1 MPFFSGSSLFSEVL
15 GRRERHPG
23 FTFYNRSVCAVA
35 TTVGRRS
42 GFQYVN
48 PAADRFFA
56 PIDTAMLNSTSIG
69 LDAPPQGGRPM
80 NGRSLFTLCACV
92 LLFSLANV
100 YAQTPAK
107 LNAGYASMSSAH
119 LPIWMAKD
127 AGLLSRN
134 GLDAQIVMLT
144 GNVPIMALVA
154 GDTPIS
160 QIAGIGIINSALG
173 GSDAVMIAGGTVTL
187 DWWLMSRPEIKTPA
201 QLKGGAV
208 AISSFG
214 TASDFVARF
223 ALQKIGLVPDR
234 DVSFVQLGNPVTRQ
248 AGLESN
254 RVQATVHVPPSTFA
268 AQKKGFNVLA
278 DVAALGLPYQHTG
291 VATTRKFMRER
302 PDIVRAYIK
311 AHVEA
316 VHRLKTDREGGI
328 RVLAK
333 YMGGLKDRE
342 ILEKTYDRAVADNIL
357 PRQQYPSLDGIK
369 MILDTLA
376 EKDPK
381 AKAAKPQD
389 FAEMRFIKELE
400 DSGFIS
406 ALYAAK

>member
-1 MPFFSGSSLFSEVL
+1 MKKPIRLLICMVSLVL
-15 GRRERHPG
+15 SAGVAHPQ
-23 FTFYNRSVCAVA
+23 A
-35 TTVGRRS
+35 
-42 GFQYVN
+42 
-48 PAADRFFA
+48 
-56 PIDTAMLNSTSIG
+56 
-69 LDAPPQGGRPM
+69 
-80 NGRSLFTLCACV
+80 
-92 LLFSLANV
+92 
-100 YAQTPAK
+100 PAK
-107 LNAGYASMSSAH
+107 LSAGYASMSSAH
-119 LPIWMAKD
+119 LPVWMAKD
-127 AGLLSRN
+127 AGLLAKN

-173 GSDAVMIAGGTVTL
+173 GSDTVMIAGGTVTL

-223 ALQKIGLVPDR
+223 ALQKIGLVPDK
-234 DVSFVQLGNPVTRQ
+234 DVAFVQLGAPATRQ

-291 VATTRKFMRER
+291 VATTRKFIRER

-333 YMGGLKDRE
+333 YMGGLTDRE
-342 ILEKTYDRAVADNIL
+342 VLEKTYDRAVAENIL
-357 PRQQYPSLDGIK
+357 PRKQYPTLDGIK
-369 MILDTLA
+369 MILDSLG
-376 EKDPK
+376 EKEPK
-381 AKAAKPQD
+381 ARAAKAQD
-389 FAEMRFIKELE
+389 FADLRFIKEL
-400 DSGFIS
+400 DDNGFIDR
-406 ALYAAK
+406 LYGTK

>member
-1 MPFFSGSSLFSEVL
+1 
-15 GRRERHPG
+15 
-23 FTFYNRSVCAVA
+23 
-35 TTVGRRS
+35 
-42 GFQYVN
+42 
-48 PAADRFFA
+48 
-56 PIDTAMLNSTSIG
+56 
-69 LDAPPQGGRPM
+69 
-80 NGRSLFTLCACV
+80 
-92 LLFSLANV
+92 
-100 YAQTPAK
+100 
-107 LNAGYASMSSAH
+107 
-119 LPIWMAKD
+119 
-127 AGLLSRN
+127 
-134 GLDAQIVMLT
+134 
-144 GNVPIMALVA
+144 
-154 GDTPIS
+154 
-160 QIAGIGIINSALG
+160 
-173 GSDAVMIAGGTVTL
+173 MIAGGTVTL

>member
-1 MPFFSGSSLFSEVL
+1 VKKPIRLMICMVSLVL
-15 GRRERHPG
+15 SAGVAHPQ
-23 FTFYNRSVCAVA
+23 A
-35 TTVGRRS
+35 
-42 GFQYVN
+42 
-48 PAADRFFA
+48 
-56 PIDTAMLNSTSIG
+56 
-69 LDAPPQGGRPM
+69 
-80 NGRSLFTLCACV
+80 
-92 LLFSLANV
+92 
-100 YAQTPAK
+100 PAK
-107 LNAGYASMSSAH
+107 LSAGYASMSSAH
-119 LPIWMAKD
+119 LPIWIAKD
-127 AGLLSRN
+127 AGLLAKN

-173 GSDAVMIAGGTVTL
+173 GSDTVMIAGGTVTL

-223 ALQKIGLVPDR
+223 ALQKIGLVPDK
-234 DVSFVQLGNPVTRQ
+234 DVAFVQLGAPATRQ

-291 VATTRKFMRER
+291 VATTRKFIRER

-333 YMGGLKDRE
+333 YMGGLTDRE
-342 ILEKTYDRAVADNIL
+342 VLEKTYDRAVAENIL
-357 PRQQYPSLDGIK
+357 PRKQYPTLDGIK
-369 MILDTLA
+369 MILDSLG
-376 EKDPK
+376 EKEPK
-381 AKAAKPQD
+381 ARAAKAQD
-389 FAEMRFIKELE
+389 FADLRFIKEL
-400 DSGFIS
+400 DDNGFIDR
-406 ALYAAK
+406 LYGTK

>member
-1 MPFFSGSSLFSEVL
+1 MKLRLVRLAVYAHCFFLL
-15 GRRERHPG
+15 
-23 FTFYNRSVCAVA
+23 VA
-35 TTVGRRS
+35 TAYS
-42 GFQYVN
+42 Q
-48 PAADRFFA
+48 A
-56 PIDTAMLNSTSIG
+56 
-69 LDAPPQGGRPM
+69 
-80 NGRSLFTLCACV
+80 
-92 LLFSLANV
+92 
-100 YAQTPAK
+100 PAK
-107 LNAGYASMSSAH
+107 LSAGYASMSSAH

-127 AGLLSRN
+127 AGLLARN

-160 QIAGIGIINSALG
+160 QMAGIGIINSALG
-173 GSDAVMIAGGTVTL
+173 GSDTVMIAGGTVTL
-187 DWWLMSRPEIKTPA
+187 DWWVLSRPEIKTPA

-223 ALQKIGLVPDR
+223 ALQKIGLVPDK
-234 DVSFVQLGNPVTRQ
+234 DVAFVQLGAPATRQ

-291 VATTRKFMRER
+291 VATTRKFIRER
-302 PDIVRAYIK
+302 PEVVRSYIK

-333 YMGGLKDRE
+333 YMGGLTDRE
-342 ILEKTYDRAVADNIL
+342 VLEKTYDRAVAENIL
-357 PRQQYPSLDGIK
+357 PRKQYPTLDGIK

-376 EKDPK
+376 EKEPK

-389 FAEMRFIKELE
+389 FAELRFIKELD
-400 DSGFIS
+400 DSGYIDK
-406 ALYAAK
+406 LYASK